1 MSKALSFD
9 YDEPY
14 RVIVQDQPMPPEG
27 GYPEYE
33 QDPDYYDY
41 NQQEG
46 YYNSYYNS
54 YRYSYS
60 YYTYIDENGQ

>member
-41 NQQEG
+41 
-46 YYNSYYNS
+46 YN
-54 YRYSYS
+54 
-60 YYTYIDENGQ
+60 